1 MLPALAPRRAS
12 LPSCLALACSLA
24 ASCAPPDVFPLGSD
38 EYDDK
43 AVAETPASY
52 LLDALGEDS
61 GTLGELVGREPD
73 AFAFGGAPNP
83 TELLTSTSAL
93 DDARGTTGTSA
104 MRVLSYNVALLDAQI
119 FWVIPYKRTPTLD
132 ERRDVLP
139 ELVFATGADVI
150 GLQEVWRQQDVDAFL
165 ARAETDGY
173 RGFVHERNE
182 GNDGV
187 MVFVREDKIAGDA
200 TLADHHVYLSQDG
213 LENFPGPGIRRGWME
228 VAFTHVDVGPVRVFN
243 THMQAFPEAWQ
254 GRMLQGRELG
264 IAARTHST
272 AEELV
277 IVTGDLN
284 AGPYYQ
290 EATWQPPEGEQQTE
304 WFHNA
309 MSYPLLLAYGD
320 LVDAAV
326 MGRPAERAA
335 SDVTRGD
342 TVVND
347 ASTSTEIP
355 GAAEGWCDETPNDT
369 FTATDCNR
377 LYFLQYAGTEYPARL
392 DHVHVRDRPD
402 LSVTGSWVRFTGK
415 RRFTNVDIEPSD
427 HYGVEVELRLATVQ

>member
-1 MLPALAPRRAS
+1 MYQPIRHRFLAP
-12 LPSCLALACSLA
+12 LQVGIVALVAGTACGPA
-24 ASCAPPDVFPLGSD
+24 DIFPMGSD
-38 EYDDK
+38 EYDDR
-43 AVAETPASY
+43 AVVDSPASY
-52 LLDALGEDS
+52 LLDALGEQDV
-61 GTLGELVGREPD
+61 TLGDLVARTREQFSFTARPD
-73 AFAFGGAPNP
+73 PSA
-83 TELLTSTSAL
+83 LLTATSAL
-93 DDARGTTGTSA
+93 DDARDATGTSSL
-104 MRVLSYNVALLDAQI
+104 RVLSYNVALLDAPI
-119 FWVIPYKRTPTLD
+119 FWVIPYKRTPTLN

-150 GLQEVWRQQDVDAFL
+150 GLQEVWRREDVDAFL

-182 GNDGV
+182 GNDGI
-187 MVFVREDKIAGDA
+187 MVFVRADKIDGEA

-243 THMQAFPEAWQ
+243 THMQAFPENWL
-254 GRMLQGRELG
+254 GRMQQGRELG
-264 IAARTHST
+264 IAARTHSSDD
-272 AEELV
+272 ELV

-284 AGPYYQ
+284 AGPYYT
-290 EATWQPPEGEQQTE
+290 ATTWQPPTGAEQTE

-309 MSYPLLLAYGD
+309 MSYPLLLSYGN

-326 MGRPAERAA
+326 MGRPAELAA

-342 TVVND
+342 TVVNNGE
-347 ASTSTEIP
+347 TSAEIP
-355 GAAEGWCDETPNDT
+355 GAVAGWCDETPNDT

-392 DHVHVRDRPD
+392 DHVHVRDRAD
-402 LSVTGSWVRFTGK
+402 LVVSSSRVVFTDEQ
-415 RRFTNVDIEPSD
+415 RFTNVDIEPSD
-427 HYGVEVELRLATVQ
+427 HFGVEVELLLRTAE